1 MKIVVIGL
9 GYVGLTLALTLSDVG
24 FKVEGIDKDSRKISK
39 LNIGQ
44 PTLYEAKIQTIL
56 LNALESNSITFHENI
71 SKSND
76 NRIFIVSVGTPID
89 DLSNPLI
96 GNLENAV
103 KEVGQ
108 NLRKGDTVI
117 VRSTVPVGTTR
128 TVVKKILEDESGLKA
143 ASEFSLASAP
153 ERTLQGL
160 ALEELRNLSQII
172 GGIDEKSIENAVSIF
187 NKITRTIVRVSSLE
201 AAELIKLFDNTYRD
215 ITISIGNLF
224 GKICEELKLDAKEVI
239 NAANYGYS
247 RNKILFPGAGVG
259 GGCLVKDPY
268 LLLASMKGK
277 IDLNLI
283 KTSRK
288 INDSMILDTI
298 NLIEQSFDKAS
309 RKIDDAKIL
318 VLGFAF
324 KGYPNTDDIR
334 FSPTLPIIE
343 YLKKMNA
350 KIFGYDPVVP
360 EKEIKNL
367 GISYTSN
374 IYSEKKFDT
383 IIIMNNNPEFK
394 NLNFEKIQ
402 DKKTPLIVIDGW
414 YLYDVETMKKMNI
427 EYYAIGSK
435 N

>member
-1 MKIVVIGL
+1 M
-9 GYVGLTLALTLSDVG
+9 
-24 FKVEGIDKDSRKISK
+24 
-39 LNIGQ
+39 
-44 PTLYEAKIQTIL
+44 
-56 LNALESNSITFHENI
+56 
-71 SKSND
+71 
-76 NRIFIVSVGTPID
+76 
-89 DLSNPLI
+89 
-96 GNLENAV
+96 
-103 KEVGQ
+103 
-108 NLRKGDTVI
+108 
-117 VRSTVPVGTTR
+117 
-128 TVVKKILEDESGLKA
+128 
-143 ASEFSLASAP
+143 
-153 ERTLQGL
+153 
-160 ALEELRNLSQII
+160 
-172 GGIDEKSIENAVSIF
+172 
-187 NKITRTIVRVSSLE
+187 
-201 AAELIKLFDNTYRD
+201 
-215 ITISIGNLF
+215 
-224 GKICEELKLDAKEVI
+224 
-239 NAANYGYS
+239 
-247 RNKILFPGAGVG
+247 FPGAGVG

-374 IYSEKKFDT
+374 IYSDKKFDT